1 MQELMIPLDS
11 RQKVPL
17 YQQIYRHIREEIGEG
32 RIAPGEKLPSTRL
45 LAANLGVSRSTVD
58 LAYEQL
64 YAEGFIT
71 SRPTIP

>member
-11 RQKVPL
+11 HQKVPL

-45 LAANLGVSRSTVD
+45 LAANLGVSRST
-58 LAYEQL
+58 
-64 YAEGFIT
+64 GGGSGI
-71 SRPTIP
+71 